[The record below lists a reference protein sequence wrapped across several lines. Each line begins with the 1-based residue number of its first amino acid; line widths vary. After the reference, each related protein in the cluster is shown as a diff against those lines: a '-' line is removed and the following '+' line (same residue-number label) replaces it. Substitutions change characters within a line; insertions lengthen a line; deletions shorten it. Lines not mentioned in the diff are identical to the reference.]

1 MKRSTAVRPATGPS
15 PAPFVKS
22 AVLALVW
29 AERIVFLAIGVLLFA
44 AALLFLKQSA
54 GVLIAMLVQ
63 ADGSPSAFGS
73 QFLDVILLVLM
84 IVELA
89 YTVILSLRGAV
100 LAAEPFLI
108 VGLIAVIRRMLVITV
123 GEMGPHGKNVTQSIG
138 ELAILTVIVLVFVG
152 SIALLRLR
160 PARVET
166 FRDDDPLKELD
177 A

>member
-1 MKRSTAVRPATGPS
+1 MKRSTTARPTTGPS
-15 PAPFVKS
+15 PVPFVKR
-22 AVLALVW
+22 AVLTLVW

-44 AALLFLKQSA
+44 AALLFLRQSA
-54 GVLIAMLVQ
+54 GVLLAMLTESG
-63 ADGSPSAFGS
+63 GSPSAFGS

-123 GEMGPHGKNVTQSIG
+123 GEMGPHGTDVRQTIY
-138 ELAILTVIVLVFVG
+138 ELGILTVIVLVFVG

-160 PARVET
+160 PARTET
-166 FRDDDPLKELD
+166 FRDDDPLKETD

>member
-1 MKRSTAVRPATGPS
+1 MKRSTPTRPATGPS
-15 PAPFVKS
+15 PALFVKR

-29 AERIVFLAIGVLLFA
+29 AERIVFLGIGILLFA

-54 GVLIAMLVQ
+54 GVLIAMLTESG
-63 ADGSPSAFGS
+63 GSPSAFGS
-73 QFLDVILLVLM
+73 EFLDVILLVLM

-123 GEMGPHGKNVTQSIG
+123 GEMGPHGTDVRQTIY
-138 ELAILTVIVLVFVG
+138 ELGILTVIVLVFVG

-160 PARVET
+160 PARMET
-166 FRDDDPLKELD
+166 FRDDDPLKETE

>member
-1 MKRSTAVRPATGPS
+1 
-15 PAPFVKS
+15 
-22 AVLALVW
+22 
-29 AERIVFLAIGVLLFA
+29 LLFA

-54 GVLIAMLVQ
+54 VVLISMLTQ
-63 ADGSPSAFGS
+63 SDASPSAFGS

-89 YTVILSLRGAV
+89 YTVILSLRGAE

-138 ELAILTVIVLVFVG
+138 ELGILTAIVLVFVG

-160 PARVET
+160 PARLET
-166 FRDDDPLKELD
+166 FRDDDPLKEPEG
-177 A
+177 

>member
-15 PAPFVKS
+15 PAPFVKR

-29 AERIVFLAIGVLLFA
+29 AERIVFLAIGILLFA
-44 AALLFLKQSA
+44 MVTQTDA
-54 GVLIAMLVQ
+54 
-63 ADGSPSAFGS
+63 SPSAFGS

-123 GEMGPHGKNVTQSIG
+123 GEMGPHGTNVMQSIG
-138 ELAILTVIVLVFVG
+138 ELGILTAIVLVFVG

-160 PARVET
+160 PARLET
-166 FRDDDPLKELD
+166 FRDDDPLKELEG
-177 A
+177 